1 MGDFLF
7 TSDLHGD
14 VSLYAELLDL
24 ADSSEASGL
33 ILGGDLLPS
42 FPPDRSYEAIIP
54 YQETFIDHVLLPYF
68 KKMREV
74 TAVRQIFLIPGN
86 WDLAYPYLF
95 HRQGEGLID
104 VSRQKAVL
112 SAGYEMIGYPIVP
125 PTPFRPKDYEK
136 MDDLE
141 SAWPPQKN
149 PSYIRSEEE
158 SGPLIRIDPMIYL
171 RGRGTIREDLMR
183 LRPVKNPERTIFVMH
198 SPPFG
203 TALDRIHGGGGAG
216 SRSIQTFIEETQPL
230 LTLHGHIHEAPE
242 LSGSFSQRIGKTLCI
257 NPGQFTRTGRKG
269 KNLHAVLFQLE
280 APGRTARHTLSF
292 EV

>member
-1 MGDFLF
+1 
-7 TSDLHGD
+7 
-14 VSLYAELLDL
+14 
-24 ADSSEASGL
+24 
-33 ILGGDLLPS
+33 
-42 FPPDRSYEAIIP
+42 
-54 YQETFIDHVLLPYF
+54 
-68 KKMREV
+68 
-74 TAVRQIFLIPGN
+74 
-86 WDLAYPYLF
+86 
-95 HRQGEGLID
+95 
-104 VSRQKAVL
+104 
-112 SAGYEMIGYPIVP
+112 
-125 PTPFRPKDYEK
+125 

-141 SAWPPQKN
+141 SDWPPQKH
-149 PSYIRSEEE
+149 PSYIRSSEKSE
-158 SGPLIRIDPMIYL
+158 SLMQIDPMLYL
-171 RGRGTIREDLMR
+171 KGSGTIHEDLMC
-183 LRPVKNPERTIFVMH
+183 LPPAKDPGRTIYVMH